1 MSDNMSGN
9 RVKRIIHRANYR
21 GFKEA
26 DLILGGFA
34 KAYAYDLNE
43 VELGQFEVLLEE
55 KDHDIYDW
63 VSGVQSV
70 PARHDNALFAKVKA
84 FKPLLG

>member
-1 MSDNMSGN
+1 MPSD

-26 DLILGGFA
+26 DIILGGFA
-34 KAYAYDLNE
+34 KAHAASLNDG
-43 VELGQFEVLLEE
+43 ELDMFENLLAQ

-63 VSGVQSV
+63 ITGAQDT
-70 PARHDNALFAKVKA
+70 PAEFETPVLAKIRA
-84 FKPLLG
+84 FKPEF

>member
-1 MSDNMSGN
+1 MHENE
-9 RVKRIIHRANYR
+9 VKRIIHRANYR

-34 KAYAYDLNE
+34 KAFASNLSKE
-43 VELGQFEVLLEE
+43 ELTQFETLLDE

-63 VSGVQSV
+63 ISGVQKV
-70 PARHDNALFAKVKA
+70 PTRFDTPLFAKLKNY
-84 FKPLLG
+84 KPKF